1 MWTLAV
7 LEESFLSTVSECIY
21 RSVLLL
27 SFSCF
32 KRWEISE
39 PWWAKS
45 GLLLGHPQ
53 PPSHVGFGWDSALS
67 RCVGW
72 LDAVPEK
79 PPLDAHALGVRGR
92 VRGLGKRKETR
103 LQA

>member
-1 MWTLAV
+1 MGT
-7 LEESFLSTVSECIY
+7 
-21 RSVLLL
+21 
-27 SFSCF
+27 
-32 KRWEISE
+32 
-39 PWWAKS
+39 
-45 GLLLGHPQ
+45 
-53 PPSHVGFGWDSALS
+53 ALS

-79 PPLDAHALGVRGR
+79 PLLDAHALGVRGR